1 MVEANTDPAV
11 VTARIERET
20 KAAAEERRLEA
31 LASRT
36 DHLERAGQP
45 APAALAV
52 ESVPATPPPPPPDPA
67 ASFRRARLGVV
78 AVIALV
84 LLLLW
89 IRQRRAA
96 HNS

>member
-31 LASRT
+31 LVSRT
-36 DHLERAGQP
+36 DRAEMAEQP

-52 ESVPATPPPPPPDPA
+52 ESVPAAPPPPPPPPPA
-67 ASFRRARLGVV
+67 AFPRARPGVV
-78 AVIALV
+78 AVIVLV

>member
-52 ESVPATPPPPPPDPA
+52 ESVPATPTPPPPRPDPA

-78 AVIALV
+78 AVIVLV

-89 IRQRRAA
+89 IRQRRA
-96 HNS
+96 NK

>member
-52 ESVPATPPPPPPDPA
+52 ESVPAAPPPPDPA

-89 IRQRRAA
+89 IRQRRAD